1 MYSDLNYV
9 TLFNIESDVAPSTLT
24 AEYNQ
29 SSTSEIQLAN
39 VGIFTHFENIGDSSD
54 NPGYVKINNEV
65 IKYTGINTAGNSL
78 NGVTRGIDIIDS
90 VNPNTRTSLSINS
103 HPVGSQV
110 FKYEFN
116 GVSLRRINK
125 THKFTD
131 VDLVT
136 YPIELDSYHIK
147 IDQTKSGTDR
157 STGNTNGYPEL
168 FFNQSKSGGTYLSI
182 PTVGSFN
189 GPKATQNITFN
200 SIRPNIQ
207 TLLPESTSVGA
218 KIRTITGTSVSG
230 TEISFVDRGFEDIS
244 LTSTNQLSE
253 TSTIYS
259 KVNELSN
266 LTALPGNRSFTMELL
281 LSTGDRKV
289 SPMIDLH
296 RVSLITT
303 MNRINNPVSDFT
315 LEPRV
320 NQLSGDPNSAIYV
333 SKLVKLQKSADS
345 LKVLFDAYRHS
356 TNDIR
361 VMYRLLRNDTPD
373 SQQLYEFFPGYDNL
387 DENGNVINSSKNNGR
402 SDRFVQASNT
412 LNDFGNYEFTGK
424 NLSPFNGF
432 QIKIIMTG
440 TNQSYVPLIRDLRAI
455 ATV

>member
-1 MYSDLNYV
+1 MYVSV
-9 TLFNIESDVAPSTLT
+9 TVSPS
-24 AEYNQ
+24 
-29 SSTSEIQLAN
+29 S
-39 VGIFTHFENIGDSSD
+39 
-54 NPGYVKINNEV
+54 
-65 IKYTGINTAGNSL
+65 
-78 NGVTRGIDIIDS
+78 
-90 VNPNTRTSLSINS
+90 
-103 HPVGSQV
+103 
-110 FKYEFN
+110 
-116 GVSLRRINK
+116 
-125 THKFTD
+125 
-131 VDLVT
+131 
-136 YPIELDSYHIK
+136 
-147 IDQTKSGTDR
+147 
-157 STGNTNGYPEL
+157 
-168 FFNQSKSGGTYLSI
+168 
-182 PTVGSFN
+182 GSFN

-207 TLLPESTSVGA
+207 TLLPETTSIGA
-218 KIRTITGTSVSG
+218 RIRTTTGTSVNG
-230 TEISFVDRGFEDIS
+230 TEISFADRGFEDIS
-244 LTSTNQLSE
+244 LNSTNQLSE
-253 TSTIYS
+253 TSAIYS

-266 LTALPGNRSFTMELL
+266 LTTLPGNRSFTMELL

-296 RVSLITT
+296 RVNIITT

-315 LEPRV
+315 LEPKV
-320 NQLSGDPNSAIYV
+320 NQLSGDPNAAIYV

-387 DENGNVINSSKNNGR
+387 DENGNVISSSKNNGR

-412 LNDFGNYEFTGK
+412 LDDFGNYEFTGK
-424 NLSPFNGF
+424 NITPFNGF

-455 ATV
+455 ASI